1 MADTI
6 SPRIKLDGEREF
18 RAQIRAI
25 NSEFRNLRTEM
36 KTTSAEFKGQE
47 NSEKALTRQKQL
59 LTKAIAAQEE
69 KLGAARDRLE
79 KYNKAVEESGT
90 ETAETRKKQAEYN
103 RDIQSSQL
111 ELTKLKSK
119 LGEVDTALQK
129 QNTRW
134 GQFQRSMTEASKKA
148 EVYGQKMSS
157 IGGAMTKGVTAPIVA
172 MGAGAIKSAEEVEKG
187 MANVIKATGATGKAA
202 KNLEKAYKGAASN
215 VSGSMEDIGSAL
227 GEVNTRFGFNGKN
240 ARVATEEFMKFSK
253 VTGTDATESV
263 RLVSRAMGDAKME
276 SSQYKEML
284 DMLTVASQATGISID
299 RLTGYVTQYGAPMR
313 QLGFTTQQSIAMFAQ
328 WEKAGVT
335 TEKAFAGMRIAI
347 SGWMKQGKNASE
359 EFKKTVKGVQDGT
372 ISTAEAMEI
381 FGQKGGL
388 DMVDAIK
395 QGRFNFEEFTKT
407 LEKSGGALDTTYKN
421 TLTSSDKLK
430 IELNKLKVSAA
441 DSGARIM
448 KSLVPAL
455 SKTLDGV
462 AKLAEGFSK
471 LPGSV
476 QEFALGSMAVAAA
489 IGPVLSGA
497 GRLTTSFGKVAKAFG
512 EGGTAATFIEKHILK
527 IGPAAATAGTNLATL
542 GGEAATAGGAAASA
556 GSATAGLGTSL
567 AALGPAG
574 AVAGLAIAG
583 VIIGLKTYHDHQAN
597 VKKILG
603 ESVTTTDALSSS
615 TDRLT
620 GKLKNIGTSY
630 QENVSTIQAH
640 AQIAK
645 NLNDRLQELVK
656 TQGNTAS
663 GQAQIKQVVDKL
675 NQTVPNLNLIYDD
688 QRNKL
693 NLTNKE
699 IENNIQKMQEQARQA
714 AAMQTLEA
722 AYKAQYNA
730 QFKLVEI
737 DQKQAENRKRLKA
750 INAEIDAEMAKSN
763 GTYGAHSKRVDELK
777 TARDRLQSSNSNLSK
792 KEKDL
797 QGTYDKSIIKARA
810 LELVES
816 HKAKTLKEAYQMAS
830 AEIRKST
837 AGAGPKA
844 GDNLTIPEQKRKIAK
859 SRADAVAR
867 DTITALSGVVS
878 RTKGFGSR
886 AASNASP
893 SKSDQANAKK
903 KARKLGEFSYSGF
916 KEGTNQGA
924 WSYLGTKSGKNFLT
938 ALKEKLKIHSPSEAT
953 GELGDFSFLGF
964 ANQNS
969 DDRWQSLGGGAAKA
983 YLGGI
988 QSTIEQTPIKA
999 TSTAQVTAVP
1009 TRVTSTKIV
1018 KATPT
1023 EMGASKE
1030 EAKKAGQTVAQSTDA
1045 GLKSQLTLIK
1055 GTGTNT
1061 GKAYAQN
1068 VQNTNST
1075 ATAAGQTVARAANAG
1090 ALTLLPRLQSTGT
1103 QAGGRVVNGVRGQYS
1118 RARNSG
1124 SYLGQGINVGL
1135 KSQIP
1140 KVTSTASVLVK
1151 DLKRT
1156 FEHGLGIHSPAT
1168 YGIWVGE
1175 NTIKGVNIGINNE
1188 RPKLSKLVH
1197 ATVNDMK
1204 AGFKANKFSAEANVE
1219 YLDDATPKE
1228 VEWMRKNDKGSV
1240 VGGADGGKG
1249 GRFVNNMLRLVNDN
1263 RHGYSQANRWGP
1275 DYDCSSSII
1284 TSLRGAGFNT
1294 GAASTTHNMSAEL
1307 GKHGWRRLPYKNP
1320 KKGDILLNDAT
1331 HVEMSLGNGK
1341 NAGFHSSHGHPESG
1355 DQAHEAYVG
1364 RDPGGW
1370 AAILRYKHGFGDSLA
1385 DIIEEAYNFKKFGY
1399 GSLDAEGDNVA
1410 GASASG
1416 SLADWVKAALKLT
1429 GQSTK
1434 LTAGL
1439 IRAAKAESGGNPRAV
1454 NNWDINAKL
1463 GHPSKGLM
1471 QTIDS
1476 TFNAYALKGHKNI
1489 WNPVDNMA
1497 AAIRYMIARYGSVEN
1512 VLRPRARRWYGY
1524 AVGSR
1529 YIPYDMPA
1537 MVHEGEMIIPKAEN
1551 PYKNSGGSIT
1561 GGLYN
1566 GEAIV
1571 RAIRDLGASMTGTVN
1586 ITVNGAEG
1594 QDVTQ
1599 LAEEV
1604 VNQIFKVSSR
1614 KAAMI
1619 SA

>member
-6 SPRIKLDGEREF
+6 NPRIRLDGEREF

-59 LTKAIAAQEE
+59 LTKAITVQEE
-69 KLGAARDRLE
+69 KLGAAKDRLE
-79 KYNKAVEESGT
+79 KYNKAVEESGE
-90 ETAETRKKQAEYN
+90 ETAQTRKKQAEYN
-103 RDIQSSQL
+103 RDIQTSQL

-129 QNTRW
+129 QNTKW
-134 GQFQRSMTEASKKA
+134 GQFQRSMSEASKKA
-148 EVYGQKMSS
+148 EAYGQKMSS
-157 IGGAMTKGVTAPIVA
+157 VGSAMTKGVTVPIIA
-172 MGAGAIKSAEEVEKG
+172 MGAGAIRSSEEVEKG

-202 KNLEKAYKGAASN
+202 KDLEKAYKGAASN
-215 VSGSMEDIGSAL
+215 VSGSIEDIGSAL
-227 GEVNTRFGFNGKN
+227 GEVNTRFSFNGKN

-263 RLVSRAMGDAKME
+263 RLVSRAMGDANMS
-276 SSQYKEML
+276 SSQYRKML

-299 RLTGYVTQYGAPMR
+299 KLTGYVTQYGAPMR

-335 TEKAFAGMRIAI
+335 TEKAFSGMRIAI
-347 SGWMKQGKNASE
+347 SGWMKDGKDASA
-359 EFKKTVKGVQDGT
+359 EFKKTIKGIQDGT

-381 FGQKGGL
+381 FGKKGGP
-388 DMVDAIK
+388 DMIDAIK

-407 LEKSGGALDTTYKN
+407 LSNSNGALDTTYKN

-430 IELNKLKVSAA
+430 IEMNKLKVSAA
-441 DSGARIM
+441 DSGAKIM

-455 SKTLDGV
+455 SRTMDAA
-462 AKLAEGFSK
+462 AKLIEGFSK
-471 LPGSV
+471 LPEPV
-476 QEFALGSMAVAAA
+476 QNFALGTAAVAAA
-489 IGPVLSGA
+489 MGPVISGA
-497 GRLTTSFGKVAKAFG
+497 GKITTGFGKVAKAFG

-527 IGPAAATAGTNLATL
+527 IGPAAASAGSQLATL
-542 GGEAATAGGAAASA
+542 GGEAAAAGGSAATA

-583 VIIGLKTYHDHQAN
+583 VVIGLKTYHDHQEK

-603 ESVTTTDALSSS
+603 ESVTKSDELASS

-620 GKLKNIGTSY
+620 GKLKNVGTSY
-630 QENVSTIQAH
+630 RENVASIQAH

-645 NLNDRLQELVK
+645 NLNDRLQELVR

-663 GQAQIKQVVDKL
+663 GQAQIKQIVDKL
-675 NQTVPNLNLIYDD
+675 NETIPGLNLKYDD
-688 QRNKL
+688 QKNAL
-693 NLTNKE
+693 NLTNAA
-699 IENNIQKMQEQARQA
+699 IEDNIRKMQEQAKQA
-714 AAMQTLEA
+714 AAMQVLENT
-722 AYKAQYNA
+722 YKAQYNT
-730 QFKLVEI
+730 QLKLAEI
-737 DQKQAENRKRLKA
+737 DQREAENRKKLKT

-763 GTYGAHSKRVDELK
+763 GTYGAHSKKVDELK
-777 TARDRLQSSNSNLSK
+777 AARDRLQSSNDNLK
-792 KEKDL
+792 NKEKNL
-797 QGTYDKSIIKARA
+797 QGAYDKSIIKARA

-816 HKAKTLKEAYQMAS
+816 HKAKTLKDAYQMAS
-830 AEIRKST
+830 AEIRKSS
-837 AGAGPKA
+837 AGVGVKA
-844 GDNLTIPEQKRKIAK
+844 GDNMTIPEQKRKIAK
-859 SRADAVAR
+859 SRAEAVAR
-867 DTITALSGVVS
+867 DTAAALSGVVS
-878 RTKGFGSR
+878 RTKGVGSR
-886 AASNASP
+886 AASNISP
-893 SKSDQANAKK
+893 SKTDQANAKK
-903 KARKLGEFSYSGF
+903 KARKLGEYSYSGF
-916 KEGTNQGA
+916 KEGSNQGA
-924 WSYLGTKSGKNFLT
+924 WSYLGTKSGKNFLQ
-938 ALKEKLKIHSPSEAT
+938 ALKEKLKIHSPSDAT
-953 GELGDFSFLGF
+953 GELGNFSYLGF

-969 DDRWQSLGGGAAKA
+969 DSRWQTLGGGAAKA
-983 YLGGI
+983 YLGGM
-988 QSTIEQTPIKA
+988 QAAIEQTPVNAVSQAKVTVTPVAA
-999 TSTAQVTAVP
+999 TSTKVAM
-1009 TRVTSTKIV
+1009 
-1018 KATPT
+1018 ATPA
-1023 EMGASKE
+1023 EASKSKE
-1030 EAKKAGQTVAQSTDA
+1030 EAKNAGQSVAQSTDT

-1068 VQNTNST
+1068 VQNTKPN
-1075 ATAAGQTVARAANAG
+1075 ATAAGQSVARAANAG
-1090 ALTLLPRLQSTGT
+1090 ALTLLPTLHSTGS
-1103 QAGGRVVNGVRGQYS
+1103 QAGGRVVTGVRGQYN
-1118 RARNSG
+1118 RARSSG

-1140 KVTSTASVLVK
+1140 NVKSTAGVLVK
-1151 DLKRT
+1151 DLKNT

-1175 NTIKGVNIGINNE
+1175 NTVKGVNIGINNE
-1188 RPKLSKLVH
+1188 RPKLSKLVR

-1204 AGFKANKFSAEANVE
+1204 NGFKANKFSAEANVE

-1228 VEWMRKNDKGSV
+1228 VSWMRKNDKGSV

-1249 GRFVNNMLRLVNDN
+1249 GRFVSNMLRLVNDN

-1284 TSLRGAGFNT
+1284 ASLRGAGFNT

-1307 GKHGWRRLPYKNP
+1307 TKHGWRRLPYRNP

-1341 NAGFHSSHGHPESG
+1341 NAGFHSSHGHPEPG

-1364 RDPGGW
+1364 RDPGHW
-1370 AAILRYKHGFGDSLA
+1370 AAILRYKYGFGDSLA
-1385 DIIEEAYNFKKFGY
+1385 DIIEEAYNFKKFGF
-1399 GSLDAEGDNVA
+1399 GSLDAEGDDVA

-1416 SLADWVKAALKLT
+1416 KLSDWVKAALKLT

-1454 NNWDINAKL
+1454 NRWDINARL

-1512 VLRPRARRWYGY
+1512 VLRPRAKRWYGY

-1551 PYKNSGGSIT
+1551 PYKNSGGTIT

-1566 GEAIV
+1566 SESIV

-1586 ITVNGAEG
+1586 ITINGAEG
-1594 QDVTQ
+1594 QDVSQ

-1604 VNQIFKVSSR
+1604 VDQIFKVSSR

>member
-6 SPRIKLDGEREF
+6 SPRIRLDGEREF

-25 NSEFRNLRTEM
+25 NTEFRNLRTEM

-59 LTKAIAAQEE
+59 LTKAIASQEE
-69 KLGAARDRLE
+69 KLGAAKDRLE
-79 KYNKAVEESGT
+79 KYNKAVEESGE
-90 ETAETRKKQAEYN
+90 ETAQTRKKQAEYN

-129 QNTRW
+129 QNSKW

-148 EVYGQKMSS
+148 EAYGQKMSS
-157 IGGAMTKGVTAPIVA
+157 VGSAMTKGLTVPIAA
-172 MGAGAIKSAEEVEKG
+172 MGAGAIRSSEEVEKG
-187 MANVIKATGATGKAA
+187 MANVIKATGATGQAA
-202 KNLEKAYKGAASN
+202 KSLEKAYKGAASN
-215 VSGSMEDIGSAL
+215 VSGSIEDIGSAL
-227 GEVNTRFGFNGKN
+227 GEVNTRFGFNGK
-240 ARVATEEFMKFSK
+240 AAKTATEEFMKFSK
-253 VTGTDATESV
+253 VTGTDAAESV
-263 RLVSRAMGDAKME
+263 RLVSRAMGDANMS
-276 SSQYKEML
+276 SSQYKKML
-284 DMLTVASQATGISID
+284 DMLTVASQKTGISID
-299 RLTGYVTQYGAPMR
+299 TLTGYVTQYGAPMR
-313 QLGFTTQQSIAMFAQ
+313 QLGFSTQQSIAMFAQ

-335 TEKAFAGMRIAI
+335 TEKAFSGMRIAI
-347 SGWMKQGKNASE
+347 SGWMKQGKNASD

-381 FGQKGGL
+381 FGKKGGP
-388 DMVDAIK
+388 DMIDAIK

-407 LEKSGGALDTTYKN
+407 LSNSNGALDTTYKN

-430 IELNKLKVSAA
+430 IEMNKLKVSAA
-441 DSGARIM
+441 DSGAKIM

-455 SKTLDGV
+455 SRTMDAA
-462 AKLAEGFSK
+462 AKLIEGFSK
-471 LPGSV
+471 LPEPV
-476 QEFALGSMAVAAA
+476 QNFALGTAAVAAA
-489 IGPVLSGA
+489 MGPVLSGA
-497 GRLTTSFGKVAKAFG
+497 GKITTGFGKVAKAFG

-527 IGPAAATAGTNLATL
+527 IGPAAASAGGQLATL
-542 GGEAATAGGAAASA
+542 GGEAAAAGGSAATA

-574 AVAGLAIAG
+574 AIAGLAIAG
-583 VIIGLKTYHDHQAN
+583 VVIGLKTYHDHQEK

-603 ESVTTTDALSSS
+603 ESVTKSNELASS

-620 GKLKNIGTSY
+620 GKLKNVGTSY
-630 QENVSTIQAH
+630 RENVASIQAH
-640 AQIAK
+640 AQVAK
-645 NLNDRLQELVK
+645 NLNDRLQDLVK
-656 TQGNTAS
+656 TQGHTAS
-663 GQAQIKQVVDKL
+663 GQAQIKQIVDKL
-675 NQTVPNLNLIYDD
+675 NETLPGLNLQYDASK
-688 QRNKL
+688 NKL
-693 NLTNKE
+693 NLTNAA
-699 IENNIQKMQEQARQA
+699 IEDNIRKMQEQAKQA
-714 AAMQTLEA
+714 AAMQVLENT
-722 AYKAQYNA
+722 YKAQYSA
-730 QFKLVEI
+730 QLKLAEI
-737 DQKQAENRKRLKA
+737 DQRESENKKKLKA
-750 INAEIDAEMAKSN
+750 INAEINAEMAKGN
-763 GTYGAHSKRVDELK
+763 GTYGAHSKKVDELK
-777 TARDRLQSSNSNLSK
+777 AARDRLQSSNNNLK
-792 KEKDL
+792 NKEKSL
-797 QGTYDKSIIKARA
+797 QGAYDKSIIKARA

-816 HKAKTLKEAYQMAS
+816 HKAKSMKDAYQMAS
-830 AEIRKST
+830 AEIRKSS
-837 AGAGPKA
+837 AGVGAKA
-844 GDNLTIPEQKRKIAK
+844 GENMTIPEQKRKIAK
-859 SRADAVAR
+859 SRAEAVAR
-867 DTITALSGVVS
+867 DTASALSGIVS
-878 RTKGFGSR
+878 RTKGIGSK

-916 KEGTNQGA
+916 KEGTNQNG
-924 WSYLGTKSGKNFLT
+924 WGYLGTRSGKSFLQ

-953 GELGDFSFLGF
+953 GELGNFSYLGF
-964 ANQNS
+964 ANQNKDS
-969 DDRWQSLGGGAAKA
+969 RWQNLGGGAAKA
-983 YLGGI
+983 YLGGM
-988 QSTIEQTPIKA
+988 QTTIEQTPVNAVSQAKVTVTPVAA
-999 TSTAQVTAVP
+999 TSVKTATAAPEEV
-1009 TRVTSTKIV
+1009 SK
-1018 KATPT
+1018 
-1023 EMGASKE
+1023 SKE
-1030 EAKKAGQTVAQSTDA
+1030 EAKNAGQSVAQSTDT

-1055 GTGTNT
+1055 GTGANT

-1068 VQNTNST
+1068 VQNTKPN
-1075 ATAAGQTVARAANAG
+1075 ATVAGQSVARAANAG
-1090 ALTLLPRLQSTGT
+1090 ALTLLPTMHNTGS
-1103 QAGGRVVNGVRGQYS
+1103 QAGGRVVSGVRGQYS

-1140 KVTSTASVLVK
+1140 NVKSTAGVLVK
-1151 DLKRT
+1151 DLKHT
-1156 FEHGLGIHSPAT
+1156 FEHGLGIHSPST
-1168 YGIWVGE
+1168 YGMWVGE
-1175 NTIKGVNIGINNE
+1175 NTVKGVNIGINNE
-1188 RPKLSKLVH
+1188 RPKLSKLVR

-1228 VEWMRKNDKGSV
+1228 VSWMRKNDKGSV

-1249 GRFVNNMLRLVNDN
+1249 GRFVSNMLRLVNDN

-1284 TSLRGAGFNT
+1284 ASLRGAGFNT

-1307 GKHGWRRLPYKNP
+1307 TKHGWRRLPYRNP

-1341 NAGFHSSHGHPESG
+1341 NAGFHSSHGHPEPG

-1364 RDPGGW
+1364 RDPGHW

-1385 DIIEEAYNFKKFGY
+1385 DIIEEAYNFKKFGF
-1399 GSLDAEGDNVA
+1399 GSLDAEGDDVA

-1416 SLADWVKAALKLT
+1416 KLSDWVKAALKLT

-1512 VLRPRARRWYGY
+1512 VLRPRAKRWYGY

-1551 PYKNSGGSIT
+1551 PYKNSGGTIT

-1566 GEAIV
+1566 SESIV

-1586 ITVNGAEG
+1586 ITINGAEG
-1594 QDVTQ
+1594 QNVER

-1604 VNQIFKVSSR
+1604 VDQIFKVSSR